1 MLFIIKIVRNT
12 ITRIHILNLET
23 QYRMCLQEI
32 ESLHTRLGDVDLVHE
47 REYIKRSIDVKKK
60 VLGKIEMEIMSL
72 KKDIL

>member
-1 MLFIIKIVRNT
+1 
-12 ITRIHILNLET
+12 
-23 QYRMCLQEI
+23 MCLQEI